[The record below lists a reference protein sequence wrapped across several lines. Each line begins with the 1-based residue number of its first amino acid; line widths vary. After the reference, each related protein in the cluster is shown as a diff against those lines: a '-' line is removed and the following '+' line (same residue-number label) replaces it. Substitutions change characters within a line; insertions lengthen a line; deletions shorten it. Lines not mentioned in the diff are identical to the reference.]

1 MRKKKHFLG
10 RGGIVGFVVF
20 RFFLFFD
27 KLFFALIFLLF
38 FLVFL
43 VAKPVECRMLLIMC
57 SNSYL
62 LYKKCGPSECVVFE
76 AKTGVLSCLV
86 FKIGHQM
93 IGLSIAKGKVSRG
106 PFV

>member
-1 MRKKKHFLG
+1 LVLLFLG
-10 RGGIVGFVVF
+10 FFCFLINFFCFNFFVV
-20 RFFLFFD
+20 
-27 KLFFALIFLLF
+27 

-93 IGLSIAKGKVSRG
+93 IGLSKAKGKVSRG